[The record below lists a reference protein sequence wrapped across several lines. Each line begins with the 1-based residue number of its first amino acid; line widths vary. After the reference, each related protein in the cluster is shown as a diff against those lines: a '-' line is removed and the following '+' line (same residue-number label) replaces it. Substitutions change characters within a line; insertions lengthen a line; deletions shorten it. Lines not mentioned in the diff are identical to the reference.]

1 MLQSVIVYSF
11 LMVTMLLFAVYT
23 AKKES
28 LYVSSP
34 NSLHYK
40 AVSFWR
46 FENVFPLLLFAFVFG
61 MRYDVGTDYINY
73 LVGYLNKSYVSKGE
87 PLFDLLSDLSWTL
100 NLHYSVYFGII
111 AFIQVSFFFYAFRH
125 ERYLYPFL
133 VFFLFTNGEWL
144 SWMNI
149 IRQALAIC
157 VWIYSIKYIEE
168 NKLLKYVFWCLV
180 ALLLHNS
187 AAILFVFYPILRS
200 GKDYFKSI
208 PVQILLVVSALVVKE
223 MFSSLIY
230 RLEPFIDSYIKIIGG
245 DVYGGYNI
253 VTLENSFIES
263 DGTGIGYIFKII
275 FNIIVILYS
284 KKMKLY
290 YNNKRFNI
298 LYFFYFIG
306 LVTFYI
312 FPIGL
317 ISITRP
323 FRYFYIFQ
331 SVIFAFF
338 LNYLY

>member
-1 MLQSVIVYSF
+1 
-11 LMVTMLLFAVYT
+11 
-23 AKKES
+23 
-28 LYVSSP
+28 
-34 NSLHYK
+34 
-40 AVSFWR
+40 
-46 FENVFPLLLFAFVFG
+46 
-61 MRYDVGTDYINY
+61 
-73 LVGYLNKSYVSKGE
+73 
-87 PLFDLLSDLSWTL
+87 
-100 NLHYSVYFGII
+100 
-111 AFIQVSFFFYAFRH
+111 
-125 ERYLYPFL
+125 
-133 VFFLFTNGEWL
+133 
-144 SWMNI
+144 MNI

-338 LNYLY
+338 LNYLYRNKTNGTLYGQLNALVFYVAIITFLAMFYISLFTANDSSHIWYHFFYENNFYGYPK